1 MQIPYFPGCTLST
14 TATGFDKAARE
25 AAAILGVEL
34 RELQNWNCCGA
45 TFPLLVDNLLDLA
58 GPARVLVSAREE
70 GSRVVTA
77 CTTCYNV
84 LRRTNLVLRS
94 DAEKREKLNLF
105 IESDYQGDVEVLDL
119 MQLLRDEVGMEA
131 IQKAVVR
138 PLGGMRVAAYYGCM
152 VLRPPAEVSYEAN
165 PDAPRALDDLLLALG
180 AEPVEYPHKA
190 ECCGA
195 YLAVK
200 SQEVTA
206 RMVYTILNAAVRA
219 GAEAVITNCPLCQFN
234 LDAQQEWL
242 RVVEAGFRPI
252 PIFYFAQLLA
262 LALGRPIE
270 AYDLHKHKV
279 DPRPLL
285 TRYELLGVKA

>member
-14 TATGFDKAARE
+14 TATGLDKAARE
-25 AAAILGVEL
+25 ASAILGVEL
-34 RELQNWNCCGA
+34 KELRTWNCCGA

-70 GSRVVTA
+70 GDRVVTA

-84 LRRTNLVLRS
+84 LRRTNLAIRS
-94 DAEKREKLNLF
+94 DEEKREKLNLF

-119 MQLLRDEVGMEA
+119 MQVLRDEVGMEA
-131 IQKAVVR
+131 IRQAVVR

-152 VLRPPAEVSYEAN
+152 VLRPPAEVAYE
-165 PDAPRALDDLLLALG
+165 PDPDNPRALDDLLLALG

-200 SQEVTA
+200 SLEVTA
-206 RMVYTILNAAVRA
+206 RMVYTIVEAAVRA
-219 GAEAVITNCPLCQFN
+219 GAEALLTNCPLCQFN
-234 LDAQQEWL
+234 LDKQQQRL
-242 RVVEAGFRPI
+242 RLLEAGFRPI
-252 PIFYFAQLLA
+252 PVFYFAQLLA
-262 LALGRPIE
+262 AALGRPIE

-285 TRYELLGVKA
+285 ERYQLLGVKV